1 MSLMLLVCLGLF
13 LEAPCPR
20 RTRCCSGNLRMMM
33 SRSVDWRGSAN
44 ALIVD
49 LSFDIICFI
58 IGGFIGT
65 RDMLSL
71 FKNVLY
77 PISI

>member
-1 MSLMLLVCLGLF
+1 
-13 LEAPCPR
+13 
-20 RTRCCSGNLRMMM
+20 M